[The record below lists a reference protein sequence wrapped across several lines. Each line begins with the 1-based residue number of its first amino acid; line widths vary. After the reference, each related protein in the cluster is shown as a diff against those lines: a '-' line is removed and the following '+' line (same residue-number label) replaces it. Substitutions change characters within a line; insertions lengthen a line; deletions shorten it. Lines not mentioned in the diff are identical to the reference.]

1 MKRIVT
7 FLVGVALGVGASLW
21 VAWVVRPAPA
31 ANSAPSALRA
41 EAQDEYTRWVAWA
54 YAGDGDLARARA
66 RLASLGEGE
75 ALERVIALAQRMAA
89 EGQDPAAVQSL
100 GALAAALGAGP
111 STTVARASST
121 PTSTPSLTPTSTPLP
136 TITPV
141 PLPTRPPTPTPV
153 GALVLASQQL
163 VCEPRPSLPLIQVL
177 ALDALGQPLP
187 GVEVLVEWNG
197 GFDRFFT
204 GLKPEQGA
212 GYGDF
217 AMMPGVTYTVRLALN
232 PAAPLADVSAP
243 ECVDAT
249 TGQTYLGAWLLTFRG
264 Q

>member
-1 MKRIVT
+1 MKRIGS
-7 FLVGVALGVGASLW
+7 LLLGLALGVGVSLLY
-21 VAWVVRPAPA
+21 AWVIQPAPF

-54 YAGDGDLARARA
+54 YAGDGEVARARA
-66 RLASLGEGE
+66 RLAALGEGDG
-75 ALERVIALAQRMAA
+75 LERVIALAQRMAA
-89 EGQDPAAVQSL
+89 TGEDPAAVQSL

-111 STTVARASST
+111 ATAVAQAS
-121 PTSTPSLTPTSTPLP
+121 PTSTLTPSLTPTTTPLP

-153 GALVLASQQL
+153 GALVLTSQQL
-163 VCEPRPSLPLIQVL
+163 VCEPRPLAPLIQVW
-177 ALDALGQPLP
+177 ALDAVGQPLP

-217 AMMPGVTYTVRLALN
+217 AMLPGVTYTVRLALN

-243 ECVDAT
+243 ECADAA